1 MGKVKCFKRTRIP
14 TTNNCGFHCLFEL
27 EAGTAPVHAFFFY
40 ELLFNDSWNRKKVSG
55 KTEGHSVWH
64 VVGRWVISRR
74 EKQRSFLCV
83 ISWNLSVSIVFI
95 TTVFDPEQ
103 LGFYFLKK
111 EL

>member
-14 TTNNCGFHCLFEL
+14 TNNNCGFHCLFE
-27 EAGTAPVHAFFFY
+27 FFFY

-55 KTEGHSVWH
+55 KIEGHSVWH
-64 VVGRWVISRR
+64 VVGRRVISRR